1 MTAHTLPMLMG
12 VAVDTVN
19 LNFTAESARV
29 DHFDFPAVSSSGSLA
44 AADTNSWRIV
54 NRYLQSGK
62 TIWRD
67 PATGNFI
74 LERGARSDLHPVRPP
89 RIGLYK
95 SHIPVMDEGWTR
107 WLLEQFGFRYTSLSN
122 REIQS
127 NKLRERFD
135 VIVFP
140 DQRAESIHVG
150 YKPGAMPEQYTG
162 GVGDIGAEALKQ
174 FAAKGGTIVFLNNA
188 SEYAA
193 QYLGVSVNDALSGIS
208 NREFYAPGTL
218 LNARLG
224 DHPLT
229 LGLPKDIPVWFES
242 GPAFEVSG
250 RDRAIAVYPDTQIL
264 ASGWLLGE
272 KHLARRA
279 AIVDAPMGSGHIILF
294 GIRPQY
300 RAQSYQA
307 FKLFFNSLLY
317 FE

>member
-1 MTAHTLPMLMG
+1 MLMG
-12 VAVDTVN
+12 VGVDTVAQS
-19 LNFTAESARV
+19 FTAESGRADR
-29 DHFDFPAVSSSGSLA
+29 FDFPAVSSPDHLA
-44 AADTNSWRIV
+44 ATDTNTWRIL
-54 NRYLQSGK
+54 NQHLQSGK
-62 TIWRD
+62 KMWRD

-74 LERGARSDLHPVRPP
+74 LERGARSDLQSVRPP

-95 SHIPVMDEGWTR
+95 SFIPVMDEGWTR
-107 WLLEQFGFRYTSLSN
+107 WLLEQFGFRYANLSN
-122 REIQS
+122 REIHAG
-127 NKLRERFD
+127 NLRERFD
-135 VIVFP
+135 VIVVP
-140 DQRAESIHVG
+140 DQRAEAIHLG
-150 YKPGAMPEQYTG
+150 YKPGSMPEQYTG
-162 GVGDIGAEALKQ
+162 GVGDTGAEALKQ
-174 FAAKGGTIVFLNNA
+174 FVSKGGTIVFLNDA
-188 SEYAA
+188 SEYATE
-193 QYLGVSVNDALSGIS
+193 YLGLSVKDALTGIS
-208 NREFYAPGTL
+208 SREFYAPGTL
-218 LNARLG
+218 LNARLA

-229 LGLPKDIPVWFES
+229 LGLPKDVPLWFES

-250 RDRAIAVYPDTQIL
+250 RDRAVATYPDTQIL